1 MRLVAPLLAGWVL
14 LVAATVGALVPGA
27 APAAASCAAPAADLL
42 DTSDVAFS
50 GVVVSRRESGDVV
63 ITTLRADRVFKGEIT
78 KRVDVVSP
86 ADEVDSSMT
95 ADRGTRLIVFGALDG
110 TEVTSSLCRSVTAP
124 GTSYREILTEL
135 GAGTEPPAGYLKAE
149 RRTLGI
155 SYDQFSAG
163 RAIIGA
169 LGLSVIG
176 YFLFRAWRAR
186 RRTT

>member
-1 MRLVAPLLAGWVL
+1 MRWVARLLAGWAA
-14 LVAATVGALVPGA
+14 LVAATVGALVLSA
-27 APAAASCAAPAADLL
+27 APAAASCTEPSADFL

-50 GVVVSRRESGDVV
+50 GVVASRRESGDVV
-63 ITTLRADRVFKGEIT
+63 ITTVRADRVFKGEIT
-78 KRVDVVSP
+78 QRVDVVSP

-95 ADRGTRLIVFGALDG
+95 AGRGTRLIVFGALDG
-110 TEVTSSLCRSVTAP
+110 TEVTSSLCRSVTSP

-135 GAGTEPPAGYLKAE
+135 GAGTEPSAGYLKAE

-163 RAIIGA
+163 RAILGA
-169 LGLSVIG
+169 LGLSAMG